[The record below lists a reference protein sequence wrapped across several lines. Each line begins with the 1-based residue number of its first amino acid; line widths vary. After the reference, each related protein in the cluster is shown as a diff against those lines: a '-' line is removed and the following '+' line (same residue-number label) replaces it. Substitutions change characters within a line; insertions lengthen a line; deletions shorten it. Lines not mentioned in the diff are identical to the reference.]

1 MVKGDEDDNF
11 QAVNEL
17 EDNDNIEVKQD
28 EASEQPRS
36 HDKLSR
42 GSQAKR
48 GNSWGFGG
56 LGEFFAIQAPRL
68 ASLSKLSDL
77 SLKQT

>member
-17 EDNDNIEVKQD
+17 EDNDNLEVKQD

-42 GSQAKR
+42 GQSSEARKQL
-48 GNSWGFGG
+48 GVWGFRGV
-56 LGEFFAIQAPRL
+56 FCNT
-68 ASLSKLSDL
+68 S
-77 SLKQT
+77 T

>member
-17 EDNDNIEVKQD
+17 EDNDNLEDKQD

-36 HDKLSR
+36 NDKLEG

-48 GNSWGFGG
+48 RNSWGIRGFGG
-56 LGEFFAIQAPRL
+56 VFCNT
-68 ASLSKLSDL
+68 S
-77 SLKQT
+77 T